1 MRLLSEECVDDDRL
15 DLMVLSSMERI
26 VCSFSFLL
34 LEIIRGNCGLW
45 RIIYCISSQ

>member
-15 DLMVLSSMERI
+15 DLVLSNMERI

-34 LEIIRGNCGLW
+34 LEIIRGNCGRW